1 MDMLFTKAL
10 AKAMSVICFI
20 MLITSV
26 LLAVITLSYPDIMIQ
41 VISYSAVALCL
52 GIALALLF
60 AFIRAAIAPCSRER
74 REDGDNTYC
83 G

>member
-1 MDMLFTKAL
+1 MLFIKAL
-10 AKAMSVICFI
+10 ARMMTVICI
-20 MLITSV
+20 VLMISSA
-26 LLAVITLSYPDIMIQ
+26 LLAVMISAYPDIMIQ
-41 VISYSAVALCL
+41 VIPYSAVALCL

-74 REDGDNTYC
+74 REDGDNTYR